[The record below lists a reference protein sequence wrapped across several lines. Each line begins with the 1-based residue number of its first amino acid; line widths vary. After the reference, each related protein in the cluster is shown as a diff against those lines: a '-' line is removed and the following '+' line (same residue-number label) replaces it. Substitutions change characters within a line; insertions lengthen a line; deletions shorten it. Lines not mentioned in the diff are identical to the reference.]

1 MDVKK
6 ITEEII
12 KNATIQGE
20 AEYSGD
26 YKKGNKASNKLFSI
40 WKEIKNDLMIAREI
54 VDVLKNHENV
64 NVRIWICSISL
75 DINYKV
81 DETKL
86 ILEKISKDSSVGI
99 LALNAEMT
107 LKMWLKHG
115 YLLKN
120 YDSRWSN

>member
-1 MDVKK
+1 MDVIKL
-6 ITEEII
+6 TEEII

-20 AEYSGD
+20 TQYSGE
-26 YKKGNKASNKLFSI
+26 YKKGNRASDRLFSI
-40 WKEIKNDLMIAREI
+40 WKEIKKDLIMAHEI
-54 VDVLKNHENV
+54 IDALINHENV

-86 ILEKISKDSSVGI
+86 ILEKISKDKSLGI

-107 LKMWLKHG
+107 FKTWLKQG

-120 YDSRWSN
+120 

>member
-12 KNATIQGE
+12 KNATIQGITQ
-20 AEYSGD
+20 YSGD
-26 YKKGNKASNKLFSI
+26 YKKGNKASDKLFSI
-40 WKEIKNDLMIAREI
+40 WKEVKKDLIIAREI
-54 VDVLKNHENV
+54 IDVLKNHENV

-86 ILEKISKDSSVGI
+86 ILEKISKDKSVGI

-107 LKMWLKHG
+107 LKIWLKQG
-115 YLLKN
+115 YLLK
-120 YDSRWSN
+120 D